1 VFLRLGKTRKCM
13 NTSSLLFQT
22 FFIYFSCF
30 KYRNKDLTSSI
41 LVRTEPNRT
50 EPNRTETEI
59 FLKSYEPNRAHLCS
73 IYYYI
78 SFILGFITR
87 RDILQTPFLSIPNL
101 FSIVFRFYRDLFL
114 NIQREISGAYP
125 KLDNSIPCK
134 TLFWPKEILQWMTR
148 LMSFIASL
156 SFSISMQ
163 LLFRFGM
170 LTD

>member
-1 VFLRLGKTRKCM
+1 MCFSLLFFLLVYSNVIIYIWSFLCVLLYFQ
-13 NTSSLLFQT
+13 SSLLSVPSLSYT
-22 FFIYFSCF
+22 FLARILI
-30 KYRNKDLTSSI
+30 RSSYSI
-41 LVRTEPNRT
+41 N
-50 EPNRTETEI
+50 
-59 FLKSYEPNRAHLCS
+59 S

>member
-1 VFLRLGKTRKCM
+1 VLLYFQ
-13 NTSSLLFQT
+13 SSLLSVPSLSYT
-22 FFIYFSCF
+22 FLARILI
-30 KYRNKDLTSSI
+30 RSSYSI
-41 LVRTEPNRT
+41 N
-50 EPNRTETEI
+50 
-59 FLKSYEPNRAHLCS
+59 S